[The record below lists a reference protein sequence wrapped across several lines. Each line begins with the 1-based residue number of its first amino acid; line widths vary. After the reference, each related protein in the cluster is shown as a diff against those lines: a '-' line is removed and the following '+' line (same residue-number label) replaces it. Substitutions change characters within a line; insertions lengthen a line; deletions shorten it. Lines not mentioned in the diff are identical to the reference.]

1 MKVIDIHAHVV
12 LEKTLK
18 SIPSYG
24 PEIGGTEENPWF
36 RIGNYKL
43 EGVRYRNTPFMD
55 EKMRI
60 EQMDLMGID
69 YQVLSPN
76 PLTYFHHIDNKTA
89 IDYCKFH
96 NDELASLVENNLDR
110 LGGLASLPIQD
121 PKAACAELER
131 SVSLGLKGGYI
142 GTDFPQGFDDHS
154 MEDFYSACTEL
165 DLPLFIHPAPQGID
179 GPLYEKKLHK
189 YSLDL
194 TVGFANQESL
204 TIGTIIF
211 SGILHRHPTLD
222 ICISHGGGNIPFLKG
237 RLAHAAMNRPDSP
250 DWLKKNGEFER
261 QLQLLWYDN
270 HVHSKSSLG
279 LLESV
284 VGKERLVLGTNFL
297 GWDQPDIKKLSNI
310 PSYLANNAKKL
321 LRMD

>member
-1 MKVIDIHAHVV
+1 
-12 LEKTLK
+12 
-18 SIPSYG
+18 
-24 PEIGGTEENPWF
+24 
-36 RIGNYKL
+36 
-43 EGVRYRNTPFMD
+43 
-55 EKMRI
+55 
-60 EQMDLMGID
+60 
-69 YQVLSPN
+69 
-76 PLTYFHHIDNKTA
+76 
-89 IDYCKFH
+89 
-96 NDELASLVENNLDR
+96 
-110 LGGLASLPIQD
+110 
-121 PKAACAELER
+121 
-131 SVSLGLKGGYI
+131 
-142 GTDFPQGFDDHS
+142 

-211 SGILHRHPTLD
+211 SGVLHRHPTLD

-250 DWLKKNGEFER
+250 DWLRKNGEFER

-279 LLESV
+279 LLKSV